1 MKSRRVIFLA
11 ALMSDVPDARR
22 GSTALG
28 GIGEVAI
35 ELENNPSQPHCVR
48 LGRDGI
54 KRFWLGQ
61 ALRDAGL
68 TGWGGECMSG

>member
-1 MKSRRVIFLA
+1 MKSRRLIFLA

-48 LGRDGI
+48 LGRDGY
-54 KRFWLGQ
+54 
-61 ALRDAGL
+61 
-68 TGWGGECMSG
+68 